1 MHRYRSHTCGAL
13 RESNIGETVRLSG
26 WCHRVR
32 DHGGVL
38 FIDLRDHYGLTQC
51 VADPDSPAFKDAEK
65 LRSEWVV
72 RMDGKVRRRPDGTD
86 NEDLPTGKVEIYVSE
101 IEVLGPAGEL
111 PLPVFGEQEYPED
124 IRLKYRFLDLR
135 REKLHQ
141 NIMTRGAIID
151 SMRRRMKEQG
161 FFEFQTPIL
170 TASSPE
176 GARDFLVP
184 SRIHPGKFYALPQAP
199 QQYKQLLMMSG
210 FDRYFQIA
218 PCFRDEDP
226 RADRLP
232 GEFYQL
238 DVEMSFVDARRRLCG
253 DGAGHHRRVRGVC
266 QGQAGHQG
274 LAADSVRG
282 SLAQI
287 RQRQAGPAQPD
298 RDAGRLRALPR
309 LRLQGVRADA
319 GRPEEPGLGD
329 PGTGGG
335 SRAFCDRM
343 NSWAQGEGQP
353 GLGYIMW
360 REGGEGAG
368 PLANNIGPERT
379 AAIRA
384 QLGLK
389 EGDAAFFVAGDPDKF
404 WKFSGLARTK
414 LGEELNLID
423 KDRFELAWIVDF
435 PMYEYN
441 EDDKKVDFSHNPF
454 SMPQGGLEAL
464 QTQDPLTIKAFQYDI
479 TCNGYEIASG
489 GIRNHV
495 PEAMV
500 KAFEIAGYGEK
511 DVVERFGGM
520 YRAFQYGAPPHG
532 GMAAGVDRIVML
544 LCGTTNL
551 REISLFPMNQQA
563 DGPADGRAV
572 GRRDR
577 SSSASCTSGSTCRTR
592 RRLRLAH
599 SPVEASIRNCA
610 SAIIGSVCKSWM
622 SCSTGTLASGVSL
635 MISVWPGR
643 LDEAGERLHGGL
655 GIGIGSRA
663 CSPLAL
669 MLSTMALPRRVAA
682 DVLRAG
688 KLRHD
693 EVDGAVVA
701 QREFAARRPRSAP
714 PWPSPAAGLG
724 ENTSRGTLA
733 SERRAVALSRPPSSS
748 VTGVQYES
756 ARRFRPGRAEIEVDR
771 QRVDAGGD
779 ERLHG
784 RDRAYRSGLVIF
796 SGQTRLARDRADE
809 LAPVQVDAVDR

>member
-1 MHRYRSHTCGAL
+1 MHRYRTHTCGAL
-13 RESNIGETVRLSG
+13 RDSHIDQTVRLSG
-26 WCHRVR
+26 WCHRIR

-38 FIDLRDHYGLTQC
+38 FIDLRDHYGITQC

-65 LRSEWVV
+65 LRAEWVV
-72 RMDGKVRRRPDGTD
+72 RMDGRVRRRPEGTE
-86 NEDLPTGKVEIYVSE
+86 NPDLPTGAVEVFVTE

-124 IRLKYRFLDLR
+124 VRLRYRFLDLR

-141 NIMTRGAIID
+141 NIMTRGAIVD

-238 DVEMSFVDARRRLCG
+238 DVEMSFITQEDVFAAMEPVITG
-253 DGAGHHRRVRGVC
+253 VFEEFAKGKRVTKGWPRI
-266 QGQAGHQG
+266 AF
-274 LAADSVRG
+274 ADSMRKYGTDKPDLRNPIEMQDVSEHFRG
-282 SLAQI
+282 SGFKVFARMLEEERNQVWAI
-287 RQRQAGPAQPD
+287 PGP
-298 RDAGRLRALPR
+298 
-309 LRLQGVRADA
+309 
-319 GRPEEPGLGD
+319 
-329 PGTGGG
+329 GGG

-379 AAIRA
+379 EAIRA
-384 QLGLK
+384 ALGLK
-389 EGDAAFFVAGDPDKF
+389 AGDAAFFVAGDPSKF
-404 WKFSGLARTK
+404 VKFAGLARTK
-414 LGEELNLID
+414 VGEELNLID
-423 KDRFELAWIVDF
+423 KDQFALAWVVDF

-454 SMPQGGLEAL
+454 SMPQGGMEAL
-464 QTQDPLTIKAFQYDI
+464 TSQDPLTIKAFQYDI

-489 GIRNHV
+489 GIRNHR

-500 KAFEIAGYGEK
+500 KAFEIAGYGEQEVI
-511 DVVERFGGM
+511 DRFGGM

-551 REISLFPMNQQA
+551 REISLFPMNQ
-563 DGPADGRAV
+563 
-572 GRRDR
+572 
-577 SSSASCTSGSTCRTR
+577 
-592 RRLRLAH
+592 
-599 SPVEASIRNCA
+599 
-610 SAIIGSVCKSWM
+610 
-622 SCSTGTLASGVSL
+622 
-635 MISVWPGR
+635 
-643 LDEAGERLHGGL
+643 
-655 GIGIGSRA
+655 
-663 CSPLAL
+663 
-669 MLSTMALPRRVAA
+669 
-682 DVLRAG
+682 
-688 KLRHD
+688 
-693 EVDGAVVA
+693 
-701 QREFAARRPRSAP
+701 
-714 PWPSPAAGLG
+714 
-724 ENTSRGTLA
+724 
-733 SERRAVALSRPPSSS
+733 
-748 VTGVQYES
+748 
-756 ARRFRPGRAEIEVDR
+756 RAEDLLMGAPSEVSPKQLR
-771 QRVDAGGD
+771 ELHIRLNLPDAK
-779 ERLHG
+779 
-784 RDRAYRSGLVIF
+784 
-796 SGQTRLARDRADE
+796 
-809 LAPVQVDAVDR
+809 

>member
-13 RESNIGETVRLSG
+13 RESNIGETIRLSG
-26 WCHRVR
+26 WVHRVR

-51 VADPDSPAFKDAEK
+51 VVDPDSPAFSLAEK
-65 LRSEWVV
+65 LRSEFVV
-72 RMDGKVRRRPDGTD
+72 KMDGKVRRRPEGTD
-86 NEDLPTGKVEIYVSE
+86 NDDLPTGKVEIYVSE
-101 IEVLGPAGEL
+101 IEVLGPAGDL
-111 PLPVFGEQEYPED
+111 PLPVFGDQEYPED

-141 NIMTRGAIID
+141 NIMTRVEIIK
-151 SMRRRMKEQG
+151 SMRRRMEGQG
-161 FFEFQTPIL
+161 FFEFNTPIL

-238 DVEMSFVDARRRLCG
+238 DVEMSFVTQEDVFAAMEPVITGVFEEFAKGKPVTKGWRRIPFAEALRKYGSDKPDLRNPIEMQ
-253 DGAGHHRRVRGVC
+253 DVSEHF
-266 QGQAGHQG
+266 
-274 LAADSVRG
+274 RG
-282 SLAQI
+282 SGFKVFARMLEDPKNQVWAI
-287 RQRQAGPAQPD
+287 PAP
-298 RDAGRLRALPR
+298 
-309 LRLQGVRADA
+309 
-319 GRPEEPGLGD
+319 
-329 PGTGGG
+329 GGG

-368 PLANNIGPERT
+368 PIANNMGVTPTRG
-379 AAIRA
+379 IRN

-404 WKFSGLARTK
+404 WKFSGLARNK
-414 LGEELNLID
+414 VGEELNLTD
-423 KDRFELAWIVDF
+423 KERFELAWIVDF

-441 EDDKKVDFSHNPF
+441 EEDKKVDFSHNPF
-454 SMPQGGLEAL
+454 SMPQGGLDAL
-464 QTQDPLTIKAFQYDI
+464 KGQDPLTIKAFQYDI

-500 KAFEIAGYGEK
+500 KAFEIAGYGEQE
-511 DVVERFGGM
+511 VVDRFGGM

-563 DGPADGRAV
+563 MDLLMGAPSEA
-572 GRRDR
+572 
-577 SSSASCTSGSTCRTR
+577 TPKQ
-592 RRLRLAH
+592 LR
-599 SPVEASIRNCA
+599 E
-610 SAIIGSVCKSWM
+610 
-622 SCSTGTLASGVSL
+622 
-635 MISVWPGR
+635 
-643 LDEAGERLHGGL
+643 LHV
-655 GIGIGSRA
+655 RVN
-663 CSPLAL
+663 
-669 MLSTMALPRRVAA
+669 LPQ
-682 DVLRAG
+682 
-688 KLRHD
+688 K
-693 EVDGAVVA
+693 
-701 QREFAARRPRSAP
+701 
-714 PWPSPAAGLG
+714 
-724 ENTSRGTLA
+724 
-733 SERRAVALSRPPSSS
+733 
-748 VTGVQYES
+748 
-756 ARRFRPGRAEIEVDR
+756 
-771 QRVDAGGD
+771 
-779 ERLHG
+779 
-784 RDRAYRSGLVIF
+784 
-796 SGQTRLARDRADE
+796 
-809 LAPVQVDAVDR
+809 